1 MYSVVCIPVVD
12 AFDASDVL
20 FKWSVVAAI
29 EVVFILV
36 AALVL
41 FIAEDSDV
49 DVTVV
54 ILIETSNVE
63 LFVKS

>member
-1 MYSVVCIPVVD
+1 MYSVVCSPVVD
-12 AFDASDVL
+12 AFDVSDVL
-20 FKWSVVAAI
+20 FKWSVVAAF

-36 AALVL
+36 APLVL
-41 FIAEDSDV
+41 SIAEDSDV

-63 LFVKS
+63 LFVES